1 MFTFDFSEELEE
13 AMAKLAKKDKV
24 FSLALNKKIREIVS
38 CDEKTIEH
46 YADSKHQWAG
56 LKHVHIAS
64 SSVLFFRVF
73 KKEQNIN
80 FVAIRR
86 HDEAFGR

>member
-1 MFTFDFSEELEE
+1 MFSYEMSDELKE
-13 AMAKLAKKDKV
+13 AVPKLLKRDRVMAE
-24 FSLALNKKIREIVS
+24 ALKKKIEEIVS

-73 KKEQNIN
+73 KKENYVYFACIQ
-80 FVAIRR
+80 R
-86 HDEAFGR
+86 HDEAFRR